1 MDMTD
6 TGHNNPN
13 NIPWQEWVLIIAMLL
28 VCALLLTSCKTHR
41 QLITSDSRDSVR
53 VETVIRTEYVR
64 DTVEV
69 EIPVERTMQ
78 IAEDSSHLETV
89 YAVSDAFL
97 RADGRLYHTLENK
110 AGKRPVEVKKEVVY
124 RDSIV
129 YRDRVVTKTEVKE
142 VPHEL
147 TWWQKAQMKGFWLLF
162 ALLAVVFRKRILSV
176 VKLFTSAKKGD

>member
-1 MDMTD
+1 M
-6 TGHNNPN
+6 
-13 NIPWQEWVLIIAMLL
+13 
-28 VCALLLTSCKTHR
+28 
-41 QLITSDSRDSVR
+41 R

-129 YRDRVVTKTEVKE
+129 YRDRVVRETETKE
-142 VPHEL
+142 VPREL
-147 TWWQKAQMKGFWLLF
+147 TWWQKTRMKGFWVL
-162 ALLAVVFRKRILSV
+162 LLASVIACRKRILSFA
-176 VKLFTSAKKGD
+176 KQLALFL

>member
-1 MDMTD
+1 MIMNMTN
-6 TGHNNPN
+6 TGSNSPN
-13 NIPWQEWVLIIAMLL
+13 NRPWQEWVLIIAILL
-28 VCALLLTSCKTHR
+28 VCALLLTSCKAHR
-41 QLITSDSRDSVR
+41 HLTSDRSDSVR
-53 VETVIRTEYVR
+53 VETVIRTEYIR

-89 YAVSDAFL
+89 FAVSDAFL
-97 RADGRLYHTLENK
+97 RSDGRLYHTLENK

-142 VPHEL
+142 VPRDL
-147 TWWQKAQMKGFWLLF
+147 TWWQKAQMRGFWVLLF
-162 ALLAVVFRKRILSV
+162 IIVIACRKRIL
-176 VKLFTSAKKGD
+176 

>member
-1 MDMTD
+1 M
-6 TGHNNPN
+6 
-13 NIPWQEWVLIIAMLL
+13 
-28 VCALLLTSCKTHR
+28 
-41 QLITSDSRDSVR
+41 
-53 VETVIRTEYVR
+53 ETVIRTEYIR

-69 EIPVERTMQ
+69 EIPVERTVQ

-129 YRDRVVTKTEVKE
+129 YRNRAVTKTETKE
-142 VPHEL
+142 VPREL
-147 TWWQKAQMKGFWLLF
+147 TWWQKAQMKGFWVILF
-162 ALLAVVFRKRILSV
+162 ILVIVCRKRIL
-176 VKLFTSAKKGD
+176 

>member
-1 MDMTD
+1 MTITEHKD
-6 TGHNNPN
+6 PN
-13 NIPWQEWVLIIAMLL
+13 NRPWQEWMLIIAMLL
-28 VCALLLTSCKTHR
+28 VCVLLLTSCKAHR
-41 QLITSDSRDSVR
+41 QLITSDRRDSVR
-53 VETVIRTEYVR
+53 VETVIRTEYIR

-69 EIPVERTMQ
+69 EIPVERTVQ

-129 YRDRVVTKTEVKE
+129 YRDRAVRETETKE
-142 VPHEL
+142 VPREL
-147 TWWQKAQMKGFWLLF
+147 TWWQKTQMKGFWVLL
-162 ALLAVVFRKRILSV
+162 LILSWICRKPLL
-176 VKLFTSAKKGD
+176 KLVRRLI

>member
-1 MDMTD
+1 MNNDMDD
-6 TGHNNPN
+6 FLNCKAG
-13 NIPWQEWVLIIAMLL
+13 WREDLLLLLSALIVM
-28 VCALLLTSCKTHR
+28 LLTSCRTHR
-41 QLITSDSRDSVR
+41 QLATDSRDSVR

-69 EIPVERTMQ
+69 EIPVERTVQ

-89 YAVSDAFL
+89 LAVSDAFL

-110 AGKRPVEVKKEVVY
+110 GGKRPVEVRKEVVY

-129 YRDRVVTKTEVKE
+129 YRDKVVTETEVKE
-142 VPHEL
+142 VPRSL

-162 ALLAVVFRKRILSV
+162 ALLVVVFRKRILSV
-176 VKLFTSAKKGD
+176 VKLLS

>member
-1 MDMTD
+1 MKKY
-6 TGHNNPN
+6 
-13 NIPWQEWVLIIAMLL
+13 IITSTAL
-28 VCALLLTSCKTHR
+28 VAVLTSCSPSRH
-41 QLITSDSRDSVR
+41 LATSNNIKDSVR

-129 YRDRVVTKTEVKE
+129 YRDRAVRETETKE
-142 VPHEL
+142 VPREL
-147 TWWQKAQMKGFWLLF
+147 TWWQKAQMKGFWVILF
-162 ALLAVVFRKRILSV
+162 ILVIVCRKRIL
-176 VKLFTSAKKGD
+176 